1 MSESVNQSTSA
12 TSTGWERTPWHV
24 FLCLPIAASA
34 LIVSVKLFF
43 VRGIKWAACQRRGM
57 RLNGWL
63 RRDGPKAELKKAL
76 ALKSQIR
83 RAGVV
88 QLRWN
93 SVKSD
98 WELGVG

>member
-1 MSESVNQSTSA
+1 
-12 TSTGWERTPWHV
+12 
-24 FLCLPIAASA
+24 
-34 LIVSVKLFF
+34 
-43 VRGIKWAACQRRGM
+43 M